1 VLYCNKEYWNAGIID
16 VSLISLIKTH
26 INKKSRVKYMDNK
39 INKLRMDKSFFSV
52 ESLSDQSNDK
62 NYWFS
67 RTPIERVQHIELLR
81 RINYGHGA
89 TARLQRIFEV
99 AKR

>member
-1 VLYCNKEYWNAGIID
+1 
-16 VSLISLIKTH
+16 
-26 INKKSRVKYMDNK
+26 MDKK

-52 ESLSDQSNDK
+52 ESLSDQSDDK
-62 NYWFS
+62 NYWLS

-89 TARLQRIFEV
+89 TARLQRILEI
-99 AKR
+99 AEQ